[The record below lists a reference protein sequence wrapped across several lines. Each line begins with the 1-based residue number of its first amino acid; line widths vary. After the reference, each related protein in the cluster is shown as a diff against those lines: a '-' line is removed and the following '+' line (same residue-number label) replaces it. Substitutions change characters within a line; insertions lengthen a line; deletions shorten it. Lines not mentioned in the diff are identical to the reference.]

1 MPRALTKQD
10 QEYPRIN
17 RNDLEIFSNEL
28 YGFWY
33 IGRCIPS
40 VCTMEDV
47 EIGIENFMSELGDL
61 LESLHLD
68 IDLSGVTMQALN
80 CHTQEDQGRLALY
93 FPHDAHGGLLTLSS
107 WLGGRGLRLHT
118 GPCLLRNTSPHWDG
132 QRRPTQHFQTWLSV
146 WKIPPGI
153 IIVNWKILLL
163 VISRFSWTWLKTWLF
178 LKFVLV
184 DFPGIFCLHKHIETV
199 RHKFC
204 GSRGIGE
211 HQWNKI
217 SLHIL
222 GHCRPLLQYVGF
234 SKNVQQEIV
243 AGLS

>member
-1 MPRALTKQD
+1 MPKALTKQD

-93 FPHDAHGGLLTLSS
+93 FPHDAHDLHYLVDLEAGDYVYILVLVCFAILVLIGTASDVLLNIFKL
-107 WLGGRGLRLHT
+107 
-118 GPCLLRNTSPHWDG
+118 D
-132 QRRPTQHFQTWLSV
+132 FQSEKFLQV
-146 WKIPPGI
+146 
-153 IIVNWKILLL
+153 LLL
-163 VISRFSWTWLKTWLF
+163 
-178 LKFVLV
+178 
-184 DFPGIFCLHKHIETV
+184 
-199 RHKFC
+199 
-204 GSRGIGE
+204 
-211 HQWNKI
+211 
-217 SLHIL
+217 
-222 GHCRPLLQYVGF
+222 
-234 SKNVQQEIV
+234 
-243 AGLS
+243 